1 MKTMP
6 EPRLKKMG
14 RPVRRPGEPNTRDRI
29 LAAAVE
35 LFSERG
41 YEGTSIRQITRRVN
55 LSESALYRHFKG
67 KEDLLGEIIAATE
80 KMVSQPLPGI
90 GEGPVGESSVFRKLF
105 ETPADAFGRNPDALR
120 ICRFFFAESPRNP
133 RIRGY
138 LKRAM
143 EVEADEEV
151 GRILQGEIDAGRILP
166 CDVRTVAHLVNVLRY
181 QWCYRISILDRDEV
195 YDPEK
200 NKGDLDPAIRF
211 FEGLYCKAGNAT
223 GFGVTNPPEEN

>member
-1 MKTMP
+1 MNPDARPK
-6 EPRLKKMG
+6 RMG
-14 RPVRRPGEPNTRDRI
+14 RPVRRPGEPSTRDRI

-41 YEGTSIRQITRRVN
+41 YEGTSVRQITRRVN

-67 KEDLLGEIIAATE
+67 KEELLGEIIAATE
-80 KMVSQPLPGI
+80 RMVSRPLPGI
-90 GEGPVGESSVFRKLF
+90 GEGPAEGPSVFRKLF
-105 ETPADAFGRNPDALR
+105 ETPADAFGENPDALR

-143 EVEADEEV
+143 EEEADEEV
-151 GRILQGEIDAGRILP
+151 GRILRGEIEAGRILP
-166 CDVRTVAHLVNVLRY
+166 CDVRIVARVINTLRY
-181 QWCYRISILDRDEV
+181 QWSYQVSILDRDEG

-200 NKGDLDPAIRF
+200 SKRDLDPVIRF
-211 FEGLYCKAGNAT
+211 FEGLYSK
-223 GFGVTNPPEEN
+223 EENIAEPGGSNPGKEK